1 MACCCGPSGPVGV
14 CGCLNSLIV
23 PPTQA
28 VIAMS
33 ASVTVAQQFKP
44 FIWRLSPCIE
54 AEISKLFNRT
64 ITASVIEDV
73 FRVNNNRQVV
83 FRYAETIPSGHGF
96 DGFMSFGIQFAV
108 NCSGR
113 QSFTAGVGF
122 QTRFIPPNCSNDHG
136 LGNEDSFT
144 LGEMTNLTP
153 TAGGLARFC
162 PGGPMSLSYSAT
174 AEYRNCCEFISLG
187 PGSFNV
193 SIS

>member
-1 MACCCGPSGPVGV
+1 MACCCGGGPVGV

-23 PPTQA
+23 PPTKA
-28 VIAMS
+28 VIDMS
-33 ASVTVAQQFKP
+33 ASVTVSQGFKP
-44 FIWRLSPCIE
+44 SIWRLCPCVE
-54 AEISKLFNRT
+54 VAVNQLFNRT
-64 ITASVIEDV
+64 ITASVLSDV
-73 FRVNNNRQVV
+73 FNPNNNRQVV
-83 FRYAETIPSGHGF
+83 FRYAETMSSGHGLS
-96 DGFMSFGIQFAV
+96 GFMSFGIQFGV
-108 NCSGR
+108 TCSGR
-113 QSFTAGVGF
+113 QSLTAGIAF
-122 QTRFIPPNCSNDHG
+122 QTPFVFPTCSINCQ
-136 LGNEDSFT
+136 LGNEESFT